1 MRKAHNKL
9 TRLLAFL
16 LLGYLVLTAGEVF
29 AFIFV
34 W

>member
-1 MRKAHNKL
+1 MRKADGL
-9 TRLLAFL
+9 ARLLVFL
-16 LLGYLVLTAGEVF
+16 LLGYLALTAAEVF